1 MKTNSDNFSCFKRN
15 LSKVA
20 KGVIATILFVSASA
34 TLGFSQDLIIIEG
47 SIRNFSVE
55 DHPES
60 TFKWTLNDE
69 SFNLMDQSY
78 CDFYGTQYST
88 DITVRF
94 NDMNRISSQLVYL
107 AVTETRNVGC
117 STTRALKILIEPNN
131 MYLEFASAMTQ
142 DCFTG
147 TEYNAPLKVGLN
159 FKDKAAGVPIP
170 ESRFPLRVEY
180 TVRNIT
186 AGTPAVDGNSGN
198 PLTMQYSP
206 ENDYALLVT
215 EAVGAYNETTEYEL
229 TITSVR
235 DKYDAEI
242 TNNIPGDIRI
252 QIRVINH
259 LPQSGNMDMALAYY
273 EVIKR

>member
-1 MKTNSDNFSCFKRN
+1 MS
-15 LSKVA
+15 
-20 KGVIATILFVSASA
+20 GVKA
-34 TLGFSQDLIIIEG
+34 QDLTIIEG
-47 SIRNFSVE
+47 SIYKFSVE
-55 DHPES
+55 NHPENS
-60 TFKWTLNDE
+60 FHWELNDE
-69 SFNLMDQSY
+69 SFNLMDPSY
-78 CDFYGTQYST
+78 SDFFGTENNT

-94 NDMNRISSQLVYL
+94 NDMKRSYPQLVHL
-107 AVTETRNVGC
+107 TVTETRDVGC
-117 STTRALKILIEPNN
+117 STTRALRILVEPNN

-180 TVRNIT
+180 TVRNVT
-186 AGTPAVDGNSGN
+186 AGTPAIEGNSGN

-206 ENDYALLVT
+206 ENDYAMLVT
-215 EAVGAYNETTEYEL
+215 EAVGTYNETTEYEL

-242 TNNIPGDIRI
+242 TNNSGDIRL

-273 EVIKR
+273 EIIER